1 MKENQKM
8 ENARAAALQL
18 VDQLGDDDQFS
29 LLPFSGAP
37 EWALQRAGIK
47 QDRAAAKEK
56 IAALYPHDGTA
67 LYDAIAAA
75 YAAHLASQD
84 QDSERISA
92 IVVLTDGEDKDSKIS
107 LEDLLKQIKFDN
119 ERHTIRVFTIAYG
132 DDAKKDILTQIAD
145 ATQAK
150 FYAGNQQN
158 IRQVLR
164 EISTFF

>member
-1 MKENQKM
+1 
-8 ENARAAALQL
+8 
-18 VDQLGDDDQFS
+18 
-29 LLPFSGAP
+29 LL
-37 EWALQRAGIK
+37 R
-47 QDRAAAKEK
+47 
-56 IAALYPHDGTA
+56 
-67 LYDAIAAA
+67 
-75 YAAHLASQD
+75 
-84 QDSERISA
+84 
-92 IVVLTDGEDKDSKIS
+92 
-107 LEDLLKQIKFDN
+107 QIKFDN